1 LNPRWHLS
9 HARGYLEL
17 GMLDDAAVELSALP
31 AALAESEEA
40 LGLRVTLHQERKEWP
55 AMQSVSGKL
64 TRLRPDS
71 AGAWIMWAYATRR
84 ADSLESAERILAQ
97 ARGHHPKE
105 PTVLFNLGC
114 YACQRGDLAL
124 ARELVEAAIALDA
137 AFARLAATDT
147 DLDPLRAARWTPPGS
162 T

>member
-1 LNPRWHLS
+1 
-9 HARGYLEL
+9 
-17 GMLDDAAVELSALP
+17 MLDDAAAELRALP
-31 AALAESEEA
+31 ADLAGGEEA
-40 LGLRVTLHQERKEWP
+40 LGLRATLHQEKKEWP
-55 AMQSVSGKL
+55 AMQSVSREL

-84 ADSLESAERILAQ
+84 ADCLESAERILAQ

-114 YACQRGDLAL
+114 YACQRGDLGL

-137 AFARLAATDT
+137 SFARLASTDD
-147 DLDPLRAARWTPPGS
+147 DLGPLRATRWTPPDLNREDPRK
-162 T
+162 